1 MKGLIKFSLLLM
13 ALLPLT
19 ADARNIADLFASE
32 PGRIFPLLTRT
43 MRLDMVDYHN
53 SGQTVT
59 LQNNLAGE
67 SGLLEL
73 DGTYLKLNASGS
85 KVVEMCMWTDGRK
98 DTVIAVI
105 ETVMTPLPDSRLTLW
120 NAQWQP
126 FYTDRLF
133 KMPAIDDFIVKKM
146 PRELRADL
154 QDAMIFPLIQL
165 TVKGDDH
172 RTIEATHTLDRFLAP
187 SEYERFADYLKPS
200 LTYRYNGNK
209 IKRVK

>member
-73 DGTYLKLNASGS
+73 DSTYLKLNASGS
-85 KVVEMCMWTDGRK
+85 KVVMRSVNDDIMNVFK
-98 DTVIAVI
+98 
-105 ETVMTPLPDSRLTLW
+105 LTGFI
-120 NAQWQP
+120 N
-126 FYTDRLF
+126 LF
-133 KMPAIDDFIVKKM
+133 VF
-146 PRELRADL
+146 E
-154 QDAMIFPLIQL
+154 
-165 TVKGDDH
+165 
-172 RTIEATHTLDRFLAP
+172 
-187 SEYERFADYLKPS
+187 
-200 LTYRYNGNK
+200 
-209 IKRVK
+209 

>member
-1 MKGLIKFSLLLM
+1 MRGLIKFSLLLM

-19 ADARNIADLFASE
+19 VEAHTIADLFASE
-32 PGRIFPLLTRT
+32 PGYIFPLLTRT
-43 MRLDMVDYHN
+43 ARLDMVDYYN
-53 SGQTVT
+53 SGQKVN
-59 LQNNLAGE
+59 LPNNLAGE
-67 SGLLEL
+67 SGLVEL
-73 DGTYLKLNASGS
+73 DSVYLKLNASGS

-133 KMPAIDDFIVKKM
+133 KMPVIDDFIVKKM

-165 TVKGDDH
+165 TFKGDD
-172 RTIEATHTLDRFLAP
+172 RRSIEATHALDRFLAP
-187 SEYERFADYLKPS
+187 SEYERFANYLKPS
-200 LTYRYNGNK
+200 LTYRFNGNK
-209 IKRVK
+209 VKRVK